1 MEHEDCPHCGSP
13 VLPRS
18 ICCKSCGSDFETGW
32 QDPAEIEYS
41 SIELPE
47 SSSMPDSAQANR
59 SEHLR
64 RIGLLTIGLL
74 VFGIVFTLF
83 FPTKEAILVWLALG
97 LLLRLIQKPD

>member
-1 MEHEDCPHCGSP
+1 MELEDCPHCGSP

-41 SIELPE
+41 SLELPE
-47 SSSMPDSAQANR
+47 SSSMPESAQANR

-64 RIGLLTIGLL
+64 RIGLLTIG
-74 VFGIVFTLF
+74 VFLIGIFSTLYL
-83 FPTKEAILVWLALG
+83 PTKEMILVWLALG
-97 LLLRLIQKPD
+97 LLLRLIQKSD

>member
-1 MEHEDCPHCGSP
+1 MELEDCPHCGSP
-13 VLPRS
+13 LLSRS

-47 SSSMPDSAQANR
+47 SSSSFDSDQANKR
-59 SEHLR
+59 EHFR

-74 VFGIVFTLF
+74 ILGFISTLYL
-83 FPTKEAILVWLALG
+83 PTREVILVWLALG
-97 LLLRLIQKPD
+97 LVLRLIQKSD